1 MNVEDNKEYLGVIL
15 TKSFIKANKKINA
28 TLKTMKL
35 KTINK
40 FLVLENTENNR
51 GQIKKV
57 RNYVSWGFLSDTQAT
72 KIRKVLNS
80 NQKRFCSPYKG
91 LGSEKRTGYNSNF
104 FNFLQE
110 KYILRKAIVV

>member
-1 MNVEDNKEYLGVIL
+1 MNVEHNKEYLGVVL

-40 FLVLENTENNR
+40 FLMIENTENNR
-51 GQIKKV
+51 GQIRKI
-57 RNYVSWGFLSDTQAT
+57 RNYVSWGFLSEIQAA
-72 KIRKVLNS
+72 KIKKVLNS
-80 NQKRFCSPYKG
+80 NQKRFCPPYKG
-91 LGSEKRTGYNSNF
+91 LGSEKKTGYNSNF

-110 KYILRKAIVV
+110 KYIFRKAIVV